1 MFREFCLLS
10 FGLNLEHFIII
21 ITKNS
26 KTFGLHVNSGTIQS
40 DIRIEKWEKATP
52 LSEGQ
57 RQEKPSVLPTAGT
70 WAVMGTGPWT
80 RPRRS
85 VTWLWTSY
93 WTSMLPFL
101 HLWNGEMV
109 LLQERHRVVVRIKW
123 DNTSKD
129 LSIWHFKS
137 ASSMNIKL
145 LIIIN
150 MTSRKFPWD
159 LPSTLIKWKKTP
171 TSQSSHEDQ
180 VKDVFSMLIKSDR
193 YSYLVALIHRKDY

>member
-1 MFREFCLLS
+1 MQETGRGMFREFCLLS

-123 DNTSKD
+123 DNTW
-129 LSIWHFKS
+129 LGWVCF
-137 ASSMNIKL
+137 
-145 LIIIN
+145 IIN
-150 MTSRKFPWD
+150 QFTFSFPTAMPP
-159 LPSTLIKWKKTP
+159 L
-171 TSQSSHEDQ
+171 SQ
-180 VKDVFSMLIKSDR
+180 
-193 YSYLVALIHRKDY
+193 ALFQKELWGGGGTCWQPDKQKRSIFLWSLW